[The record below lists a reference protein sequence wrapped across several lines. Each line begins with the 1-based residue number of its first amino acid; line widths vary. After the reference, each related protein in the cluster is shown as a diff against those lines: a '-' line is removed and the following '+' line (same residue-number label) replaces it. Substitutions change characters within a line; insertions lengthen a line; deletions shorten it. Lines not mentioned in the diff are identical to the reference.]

1 LVPAL
6 VRMLRVPVTAPAAVG
21 WKLIDRVQELPAA
34 REVPQFPGISV
45 KPLPVTVTLPGVTGK
60 VPVLV
65 RVNVSGEGSVF
76 DSPTVALLKLKLAGV
91 SVAVGVGAATPFPVR
106 VLVLVPALVMML
118 MVPVAVPTAV
128 GWKVTAMVQELP
140 AAREVP
146 QFPDMRVKPLPVT
159 ETLPGV
165 TATVPVFVSV
175 NVSGEGSVLDSP
187 TVAAPKLKLAG
198 VKDAVGVGAATPVP
212 VRDAVVAMD
221 ASVESLMENVE
232 ARVPALAGLKVK
244 VSVQEAP
251 LANAPLQLS
260 VSVKSVASVSVPL
273 DNVMELAVPLVRVE
287 VCVALEAPMVVFG
300 KFCVVGVRFKDPLA
314 AEPARTKTVAE

>member
-1 LVPAL
+1 MKSEGVPATPVAVRVLVLVPAL

-76 DSPTVALLKLKLAGV
+76 DSPTVALL
-91 SVAVGVGAATPFPVR
+91 
-106 VLVLVPALVMML
+106 
-118 MVPVAVPTAV
+118 
-128 GWKVTAMVQELP
+128 
-140 AAREVP
+140 
-146 QFPDMRVKPLPVT
+146 
-159 ETLPGV
+159 
-165 TATVPVFVSV
+165 
-175 NVSGEGSVLDSP
+175 
-187 TVAAPKLKLAG
+187 KLKLAG